1 VVDPFLTAWTPR
13 EERTWVDDAVALA
26 LWDGD
31 ARLEA
36 LPRRPYRV
44 RQLAGTS
51 RGYEIEEFAT
61 EEGPLEPD
69 FYAMRVPPDAELRQ
83 IGLLAGGAASDP
95 VDGSIRQV
103 RVVALPGEALL
114 FLPALLP
121 LAIGLG
127 LRIARLPWLRR

>member
-1 VVDPFLTAWTPR
+1 LTVWTPQ
-13 EERTWVDDAVALA
+13 EERAWASDDVALA

-31 ARLEA
+31 AMLDA

-51 RGYEIEEFAT
+51 RGYEIEEYAT
-61 EEGPLEPD
+61 VEGALEPD
-69 FYAMRVPPDAELRQ
+69 FHAVRVRSDAELTRVS
-83 IGLLAGGAASDP
+83 LLAGAAGDP
-95 VDGSIRQV
+95 VAGSIRQV

-121 LAIGLG
+121 LALGLG
-127 LRIARLPWLRR
+127 LRIARLRLFRR